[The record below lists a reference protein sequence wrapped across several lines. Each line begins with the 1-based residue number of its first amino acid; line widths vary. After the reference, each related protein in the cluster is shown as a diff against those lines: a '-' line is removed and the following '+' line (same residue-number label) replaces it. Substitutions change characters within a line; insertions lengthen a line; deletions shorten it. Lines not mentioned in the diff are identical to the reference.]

1 MNLPVIYKIRV
12 VFIMPVRCSFHDLKI
27 FKTLIITAY
36 VIGSI
41 NISQIPIK
49 QSYEEIYK
57 LADTRIHKKTEYE
70 THITHAITTLW
81 TLPIIPS
88 ILIFYPPTYA
98 TKKIKEYLNNND
110 RV

>member
-1 MNLPVIYKIRV
+1 MNPPVIYKIRV
-12 VFIMPVRCSFHDLKI
+12 VFIMPVRCSFYDFKI
-27 FKTLIITAY
+27 VKTLMITAY

-41 NISQIPIK
+41 NISQKPIK
-49 QSYEEIYK
+49 QSYKEIYK
-57 LADTRIHKKTEYE
+57 LADTRKQEKLEYE

-88 ILIFYPPTYA
+88 ILILYPPYYA
-98 TKKIKEYLNNND
+98 VKKTKEYLNNNE